1 MVAPIA
7 LFVYNRPDHTRKTI
21 EALIGNE
28 LAPQSRLIVF
38 SDGPRDN
45 KDVLLVEQVR
55 DYISTIR
62 GFESVSIIPSKSN
75 KGLANSIISG
85 VTSVLSEYD
94 KVIVLEDDLV
104 TSPQFLRY
112 MNNSLDFYE
121 NDEAVISI
129 HGYIYPV
136 KDRLPDYFFVKGAD
150 CWGWATWSRG
160 WKIFEPDGKK
170 LLDELERRH
179 LLKEFDFGGTYP
191 YSKMLRRQ
199 IDGKNS
205 SWAIRWYASAFLHEK
220 LTLYPG
226 MSYVQ
231 NIGHDAS
238 GTHSRV
244 TNHFEIDKLNVK
256 LPSVRI
262 SIKEDIHAR
271 QVISAYFHSIARN
284 PIEKLIGAQLFLW
297 RKYWR

>member
-136 KDRLPDYFFVKGAD
+136 KERLPII
-150 CWGWATWSRG
+150 S
-160 WKIFEPDGKK
+160 
-170 LLDELERRH
+170 
-179 LLKEFDFGGTYP
+179 
-191 YSKMLRRQ
+191 SLR
-199 IDGKNS
+199 
-205 SWAIRWYASAFLHEK
+205 
-220 LTLYPG
+220 
-226 MSYVQ
+226 
-231 NIGHDAS
+231 
-238 GTHSRV
+238 
-244 TNHFEIDKLNVK
+244 
-256 LPSVRI
+256 VRI
-262 SIKEDIHAR
+262 AGVGQPGVGVGR
-271 QVISAYFHSIARN
+271 YLN
-284 PIEKLIGAQLFLW
+284 LMEKNYSMSLRGGI
-297 RKYWR
+297 Y